1 MDNKI
6 LSETDKIPVKKRRNL
21 RITIYNNSM
30 MRHPMHLHGF
40 DFRVINGKGEKSPL
54 KNVLD
59 IMPMETDTIEFLANE
74 EGDWFFHCHILYH
87 MMSGMNRVFEVGDYN
102 NPIYPTRQKP
112 IKKERVI
119 CLILWHKT
127 ILQPMVMMEKLC

>member
-1 MDNKI
+1 
-6 LSETDKIPVKKRRNL
+6 
-21 RITIYNNSM
+21 
-30 MRHPMHLHGF
+30 
-40 DFRVINGKGEKSPL
+40 VINGKGEKSPL

-87 MMSGMNRVFEVGDYN
+87 MMAGMNRVFEVGDYKTLS
-102 NPIYPTRQKP
+102 TRQGKAYNNC
-112 IKKERVI
+112 KEKVI